1 MASKSDPIQFKYR
14 EVSLEPSLLGN
25 FCETDGL
32 YSSDYQRTDEL
43 LDLVD
48 ELNAKIK
55 EIIET
60 RLTERQREVMGLLY
74 YDGLTQT
81 EVALKLGLCQ
91 PTVHKTVAG
100 NLDYKNGGKRYGGA
114 IKKIQRLCL
123 EDDRVQFIIHR
134 ISDIKTGDA

>member
-1 MASKSDPIQFKYR
+1 VASKSDPIQFKYR

-25 FCETDGL
+25 FCENDGL
-32 YSSDYQRTDEL
+32 YSADYKKTDEL

-48 ELNAKIK
+48 ELNAKIR

-60 RLTERQREVMGLLY
+60 RLTDRQREVMGLLY

-81 EVALKLGLCQ
+81 EVAVKLGLCQ
-91 PTVHKTVAG
+91 PTVHKTVSG

-114 IKKIQRLCL
+114 IKKMQRLCS
-123 EDDRVQFIIHR
+123 EDPR
-134 ISDIKTGDA
+134 ISFIVARITEIKSGNA

>member
-25 FCETDGL
+25 FCEADGL

-43 LDLVD
+43 LDLID
-48 ELNAKIK
+48 ELNTRIK

-60 RLTERQREVMGLLY
+60 RLTDRQREVMTLLY
-74 YDGLTQT
+74 YHGLTQT
-81 EVALKLGLCQ
+81 EVAVRLGLCQ
-91 PTVHKTVAG
+91 PTIHKTTSG

-114 IKKIQRLCL
+114 LKKIKKICD
-123 EDDRVQFIIHR
+123 EDERISFIIKR
-134 ISDIKTGDA
+134 ITEIKTGSV